1 VQITRH
7 GYMPNPLTGEQVI
20 KQIRKLKRAYVIA
33 DETESVTNQLAR
45 LLLDHPTG
53 GKQIHD
59 TNIVATMLINDIQLL
74 LTMNYEDF
82 ARFEN
87 KITLRILTAVD

>member
-1 VQITRH
+1 VQITRY
-7 GYMPNPLTGEQVI
+7 GYIPKPLTAEQVL

-59 TNIVATMLINDIQLL
+59 ANIVATMRVNDIPLL

-82 ARFEN
+82 ARFES
-87 KITLRILTAVD
+87 KITLRILTTI